1 MIIASRQ
8 RLHNI
13 NSDPLI
19 KLGNDN
25 IKSVRQYNILGVVV
39 DDKLLWNEHIDCIT
53 IRASKRLGMLIHM
66 KPFVPRI
73 EYSSHDQKITNSSL
87 S

>member
-25 IKSVRQYNILGVVV
+25 IKRVRQYKTLGVIV
-39 DDKLLWNEHIDCIT
+39 DDKLLWNEHIDSIT
-53 IRASKRLGMLIHM
+53 IRASKGLGMLRRM
-66 KPFVPRI
+66 KPFVSRSI
-73 EYSSHDQKITNSSL
+73 LVTIYK
-87 S
+87 